1 MPVEVRLP
9 TVLRQNA
16 GGQPTI
22 TANGSTLAEVFQDVV
37 LQFPL
42 MAGKVVTAD
51 GTLHK
56 FVNVYRNDEDVRY
69 LQRLDT
75 TVSDTDVISILPA
88 VAGG

>member
-16 GGQPTI
+16 AGQATI
-22 TANGSTLAEVFQDVV
+22 TANGSNLAEVFEDVV
-37 LQFPL
+37 RQFPL
-42 MAGKVVTAD
+42 MAGKVVTEE

-75 TVSDTDVISILPA
+75 AVSDADVISILPA